1 MLEGAILLIY
11 CSLFLAII
19 TVPQAIVEGIKSK
32 KQKARIARAKAAR
45 RAKVK
50 VAYNKAA

>member
-19 TVPQAIVEGIKSK
+19 IVPQAIVEHMRSK
-32 KQKARIARAKAAR
+32 KEKARIAKAKAAR
-45 RAKVK
+45 RARVK
-50 VAYNKAA
+50 VVYNKAA